1 MEFLPKEQCQKVN
14 FLYVILPHDINYIV
28 LSYEFH
34 IVQLSYNVWRRAE
47 IALGLVLYRVP
58 CQCRALAWSFIVIN
72 RKVCSAEL
80 E

>member
-1 MEFLPKEQCQKVN
+1 MFLKEVSYSLQKYIYLIRKTGKAVN
-14 FLYVILPHDINYIV
+14 IMKY
-28 LSYEFH
+28 
-34 IVQLSYNVWRRAE
+34 YNFKCVWRRAE
-47 IALGLVLYRVP
+47 IALGLVLYRAP